1 MELSTTKFFALSAAI
16 GTLALAVLV
25 AEVLSRRPQSAP
37 TMHTFEPRTF
47 RAQRGFGD
55 ARLEA
60 FALNVLADV
69 ELRSG
74 DTKASCAILNATL
87 DLELRRKIGDRF
99 GEAESLF
106 TQAPL
111 ARAKGRD
118 ADVVGLLGDARRRRV
133 EIGDRPGIAECNAE
147 LARLPQR
154 PVPA

>member
-1 MELSTTKFFALSAAI
+1 MEVSTTKFFALSAI
-16 GTLALAVLV
+16 DTLALAVRV
-25 AEVLSRRPQSAP
+25 AEVLSK
-37 TMHTFEPRTF
+37 
-47 RAQRGFGD
+47 
-55 ARLEA
+55 EA
-60 FALNVLADV
+60 
-69 ELRSG
+69 G
-74 DTKASCAILNATL
+74 AILNATL

-111 ARAKGRD
+111 TRAEGRD

>member
-1 MELSTTKFFALSAAI
+1 MELSTTKSFALSAAI

-25 AEVLSRRPQSAP
+25 AEVLSK
-37 TMHTFEPRTF
+37 
-47 RAQRGFGD
+47 GG
-55 ARLEA
+55 
-60 FALNVLADV
+60 
-69 ELRSG
+69 
-74 DTKASCAILNATL
+74 AILNATL

-106 TQAPL
+106 TPAPL
-111 ARAKGRD
+111 ARAEGRD
-118 ADVVGLLGDARRRRV
+118 ADVVGLLGDARRRRL

>member
-25 AEVLSRRPQSAP
+25 AEVLSKGA
-37 TMHTFEPRTF
+37 
-47 RAQRGFGD
+47 G
-55 ARLEA
+55 
-60 FALNVLADV
+60 
-69 ELRSG
+69 
-74 DTKASCAILNATL
+74 AILNATL

-111 ARAKGRD
+111 ARAEGRD